1 MNQDFCQ
8 LIKDWLKKDEK
19 INYLINELDTVVKLS
34 NFNET
39 SNKVKYLEKIAGD
52 ARREALRQELYN
64 KRHNLLVDDIDD
76 RPDTVTEN
84 KLQTQMKLYEVF
96 KERLEIDL
104 NSITDKAG

>member
-39 SNKVKYLEKIAGD
+39 SNNVKVVTISPKIFNLK
-52 ARREALRQELYN
+52 RIKREW
-64 KRHNLLVDDIDD
+64 
-76 RPDTVTEN
+76 
-84 KLQTQMKLYEVF
+84 
-96 KERLEIDL
+96 EIF
-104 NSITDKAG
+104 IRTFFICFFRG

>member
-39 SNKVKYLEKIAGD
+39 SNKVKVVTISPKIFNLK
-52 ARREALRQELYN
+52 RIKRE
-64 KRHNLLVDDIDD
+64 
-76 RPDTVTEN
+76 
-84 KLQTQMKLYEVF
+84 
-96 KERLEIDL
+96 
-104 NSITDKAG
+104 